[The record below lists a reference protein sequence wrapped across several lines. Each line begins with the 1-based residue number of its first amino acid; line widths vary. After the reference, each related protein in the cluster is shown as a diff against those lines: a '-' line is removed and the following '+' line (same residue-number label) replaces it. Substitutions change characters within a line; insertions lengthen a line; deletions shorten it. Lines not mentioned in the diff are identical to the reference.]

1 MGELSGDA
9 PATEKAQAKKKK
21 AKYEVVLD
29 EKTFSAWVKKLEK
42 AKLFAFDT
50 ETTSLNYM
58 QAKVVG
64 VSQGTVANRLR
75 KLEDDGV
82 ILGYQVKVDPEKIGY
97 GMTIM
102 AGLRIVKGKMIE
114 VQHKISS
121 DPRVFAVYDVTGDW
135 DSIVLARVKNRQ
147 DLDNLTKTVFTLEG
161 VARSF
166 THVVLNTVK
175 EDAHAFE
182 FE

>member
-1 MGELSGDA
+1 MSLHLDHIDQLLLKALREDARQSQREL
-9 PATEKAQAKKKK
+9 
-21 AKYEVVLD
+21 
-29 EKTFSAWVKKLEK
+29 
-42 AKLFAFDT
+42 
-50 ETTSLNYM
+50 
-58 QAKVVG
+58 AKVVG
-64 VSQGTVANRLR
+64 ISQGTVANRLR
-75 KLEDDGV
+75 RLEDKGV
-82 ILGYQVKVDPEKIGY
+82 ILGYQVKINPEKIGY

-175 EDAHAFE
+175 EETHAFE
-182 FE
+182 FDE